1 MREDAPDSKDQNKLR
16 KKKYFLPVASGNNA
30 KRKGVGEAFKK
41 QIEITVELYIS
52 LKQTRLQLLS
62 Y

>member
-1 MREDAPDSKDQNKLR
+1 MREDAPDSKDENKL
-16 KKKYFLPVASGNNA
+16 KKKEYFLPVASSNSA
-30 KRKGVGEAFKK
+30 KRRGVGKAFKK
-41 QIEITVELYIS
+41 QIEITVEPYIS